1 MKKSE
6 GDMLKWLI
14 RALLAELEAH
24 EIKTPLPYKVRDGL
38 VLVISETKDGRQ
50 YEKLVCE
57 L

>member
-50 YEKLVCE
+50 YEELVCA